1 LSHFDLDPDDVD
13 ENSPKYFDE
22 DKFIASYFV
31 LGGRIRRFMDFYEN
45 GADKS
50 AADTTINRVSTLQAE
65 LSLSV
70 QDCRSTN
77 DHVNSLRTMFRV
89 PNGSADSVNLHVDS
103 QYMLRGLR
111 EKISCQELFGSY
123 KKAELE
129 KNRGSQANY
138 FEEMMQSVLDSID
151 PKLCQHRLCHC

>member
-1 LSHFDLDPDDVD
+1 MSHFDLDPDDVD

-22 DKFIASYFV
+22 ANFDAAYFV

-50 AADTTINRVSTLQAE
+50 AADTTMNRVSTLQAE
-65 LSLSV
+65 LPLSV

-77 DHVNSLRTMFRV
+77 DHVDSLRTMFRV
-89 PNGSADSVNLHVDS
+89 PNGSTDSVNLHVGS

-111 EKISCQELFGSY
+111 EKISGQELFGSY
-123 KKAELE
+123 EGGTRKEQRLPGKLLRRNDALVFQPRELF
-129 KNRGSQANY
+129 RW
-138 FEEMMQSVLDSID
+138 
-151 PKLCQHRLCHC
+151 